1 MAANP
6 LLDKL
11 GLADSDRA
19 VIFHAD
25 DIGVCQ
31 ASVDAYDDLLDAGLV
46 RSASAMV
53 PCSWFPHASALCRR
67 RAGEGPDMGVHLT
80 LTSEYETYRWG
91 ALSTR
96 EATSGLIDGEGYFPH
111 TTQEVFANAD
121 PAAVA
126 TETRAQIAHAR
137 SCGMDITHVDTH
149 MNSVLHPKFI
159 DDYANLSREFEVP
172 AMLLRL
178 DAERIQRFGYDASTA
193 AALAGR
199 LAAYEADGLPAL
211 DHITML
217 PLDDPTD
224 RFDRAKQ
231 TLDALQP
238 GITYFIL
245 HPARDTPELRAITS
259 SWPSRA
265 ADWETFQRED
275 LRKHVEQAGIHVLE
289 WRQIR
294 DAYF

>member
-1 MAANP
+1 MAVNP
-6 LLDKL
+6 LLNKL
-11 GLADSDRA
+11 GLSNPDRA

-53 PCSWFPHASALCRR
+53 PCSWFPHAGALCKR
-67 RAGEGPDMGVHLT
+67 RADEGLDMGVHLT

-96 EATSGLIDGEGYFPH
+96 EPVSGLMDPEGYFPR
-111 TTQEVFANAD
+111 TSLEVFANAV

-126 TETRAQIAHAR
+126 TEARAQIAHAR
-137 SCGMDITHVDTH
+137 SCGVDVTHVDSH
-149 MNSVLHPKFI
+149 MNSILHPKFI
-159 DDYANLSREFEVP
+159 DDYANLSREHEVP
-172 AMLLRL
+172 TLLLRR
-178 DAERIQRFGYDASTA
+178 DTQRIRSFGYDASTA
-193 AALAGR
+193 EALAER
-199 LAAYEADGLPAL
+199 LTVYEADGLPTL

-224 RFDRAKQ
+224 RLDRTKQ
-231 TLDALQP
+231 ILDALQP

-259 SWPSRA
+259 SWPSRV
-265 ADWETFQRED
+265 ADWETFRREE
-275 LRKHVEQAGIHVLE
+275 LRKHVDKAGIHVIE

-294 DAYF
+294 DACF